1 MTRNKANYFF
11 IFLIFL
17 VVSLF
22 TGSLLFEQIPYNN
35 GAGFDGTFYRE
46 VSRDFHSVFNHE
58 GYDSFR
64 IQRIFPFFIINYA
77 FSFLS
82 IETNDQNLLYGITFL
97 HYINLFIQFL
107 FFFKIANL
115 LKWTFSTKV
124 ILFSCLFF
132 NYYTLRPVR
141 C

>member
-1 MTRNKANYFF
+1 MTQNKANYFF
-11 IFLIFL
+11 IFLIIL

-35 GAGFDGTFYRE
+35 GAGFDGSFYRE
-46 VSRDFHSVFNHE
+46 VARDFHSVFNNE

-64 IQRIFPFFIINYA
+64 IQRIFPFFILNYA

-97 HYINLFIQFL
+97 HYINLFIQF
-107 FFFKIANL
+107 FFF
-115 LKWTFSTKV
+115 LK
-124 ILFSCLFF
+124 
-132 NYYTLRPVR
+132 
-141 C
+141 